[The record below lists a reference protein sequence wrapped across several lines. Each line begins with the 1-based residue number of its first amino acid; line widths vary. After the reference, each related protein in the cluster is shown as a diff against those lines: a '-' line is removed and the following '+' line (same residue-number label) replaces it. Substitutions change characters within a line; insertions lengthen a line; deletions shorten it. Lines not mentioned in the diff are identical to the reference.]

1 VYHTGPFL
9 DYFVKSQFL
18 LRVPLALA
26 RCIIY
31 ERRIPT
37 IKIKIMPCNSEL
49 RKFTAFKMYRRDN
62 FLFRMYLTWGELY
75 GSILE
80 FL

>member
-1 VYHTGPFL
+1 VKIKCNIRVNSLILSFVYHTGPFL

-31 ERRIPT
+31 ERRYPM
-37 IKIKIMPCNSEL
+37 IKIKTMPCNSEL
-49 RKFTAFKMYRRDN
+49 RKSYR
-62 FLFRMYLTWGELY
+62 F
-75 GSILE
+75 
-80 FL
+80 

>member
-31 ERRIPT
+31 ERRYPM
-37 IKIKIMPCNSEL
+37 IKIKTMPCNSEL
-49 RKFTAFKMYRRDN
+49 RKSYR
-62 FLFRMYLTWGELY
+62 F
-75 GSILE
+75 
-80 FL
+80 